1 MWTTVFGAVALFAG
15 CFAVAAYLMRE
26 QDKRDAVRYQISKL
40 ENEMP
45 SATPAAKS
53 HETVIPMRGDI
64 SLGQNSD
71 LA

>member
-26 QDKRDAVRYQISKL
+26 QDKRNAVGHQSSKL
-40 ENEMP
+40 KNELP
-45 SATPAAKS
+45 SAAPAANS

-64 SLGQNSD
+64 SLG
-71 LA
+71 